1 MQVQFASP
9 GESWDGALALGV
21 YEERKMPAR
30 TAEVDASVDGLLA
43 RAMKSS
49 RFAGTAH
56 QTLTVFTPRGRVVLY
71 GLGSGEDTDDL
82 WCQKVGGT
90 LVAALADSG
99 ETRLTVVVEQR
110 DEAGLDAAGGA
121 AHIGYG
127 AMLRSYRF
135 DKYRTTQKEEDR
147 PSLQQIT
154 LELDGADTAR
164 ELFGELEA
172 VAGGVFLARDLVSEP
187 PNVLYPA
194 SYAERLQHLSS
205 YGVEVSVLDEQA
217 MTELGMGALL
227 GVGQGSAK
235 ESRIVLMEWR
245 NGADGD
251 PPVAF
256 VGKGVCF
263 DTGGI
268 SLKPAAGMEAM
279 KWDMGG
285 SATVAGVMRA
295 LAARKAQVNA
305 IGAVGL
311 VENMPDGNAQR
322 PGDVVTSMSGQTI
335 EIINT
340 DAEGRLVLADLLWYV
355 KERYK
360 PKFMVDLATLTGA
373 MLVALGEENCGYF
386 ANDDELAIRIA
397 DAGRAV
403 GEGVWRM
410 PLGDG
415 YNRMMDSDIADVKNA
430 GPRNAGSITAA
441 CFLERFVDGCP
452 WSHMDIAGMAWAS
465 KDAPTVP
472 KGGTGWGVRLLDHMV
487 RTCYEAPRA

>member
-1 MQVQFASP
+1 MQVQFARP
-9 GESWDGALALGV
+9 GEPWDGALALGV
-21 YEERKMPAR
+21 YEERRMPAR
-30 TAEVDASVDGLLA
+30 TAEFDASVDRLLA
-43 RAMKSS
+43 RAMEAS
-49 RFAGTAH
+49 RFAGKAH
-56 QTLTVFTPRGRVVLY
+56 QMLTVFTPRGRVVLY

-82 WCQKVGGT
+82 WCQKAGGT

-99 ETRLTVVVEQR
+99 EARLTVVLEER
-110 DEAGLDAAGGA
+110 DEAGLDAAGRA
-121 AHIGYG
+121 AHVGYG
-127 AMLRSYRF
+127 SLLRSYRF

-147 PSLQQIT
+147 PSLQQVT
-154 LELDGADTAR
+154 LELEGADAAR
-164 ELFGELEA
+164 ELFRELEA

-194 SYAERLQHLSS
+194 SYAERLQNLSNH
-205 YGVEVSVLDEQA
+205 GVEVSVLDEQA

-245 NGADGD
+245 NGADDD

-285 SATVAGVMRA
+285 SATVAGVMQA
-295 LAARKAQVNA
+295 LAARKARVNA

-340 DAEGRLVLADLLWYV
+340 DAEGRLVLADVLWYV
-355 KERYK
+355 KDRYK

-386 ANDDELAIRIA
+386 ANDDELATRIA

-487 RTCYEAPRA
+487 RTCYETPPA